1 MAKEIE
7 KVIESTPSE
16 YFSKVKNSLSVM
28 DKIRLR
34 QYLATINK
42 LKNKA
47 EKIGQK
53 MMARRLEFKER
64 AIKCEIILNEK
75 GYNKYV
81 RSEDVLNY
89 MDNVKG
95 RNVKL
100 CDYKDYLREIPDEAV
115 KIIEES
121 KDYFDDFVILFT
133 DYSTDTDI
141 LENVNEQRKKV
152 DKDPILWGIFY
163 DEAFNEA
170 VDRFYFLYDW
180 EDEFCDLTLDK
191 MIEEYKEISEEELV
205 KYNNIDLKELQN
217 EIKQSKTEHQ

>member
-1 MAKEIE
+1 MAKKIE
-7 KVIESTPSE
+7 EVIEATPSE
-16 YFSKVKNSLSVM
+16 YFAKVKSSLSVM

-34 QYLATINK
+34 QYLATIEK

-47 EKIGQK
+47 ETVGQK
-53 MMARRLEFKER
+53 MLARRLEFKER
-64 AIKCEIILNEK
+64 AVKCEIILNEK
-75 GYNKYV
+75 GYNKYIH
-81 RSEDVLNY
+81 SEDILNY
-89 MDNVKG
+89 MDNVRG

-141 LENVNEQRKKV
+141 LENVNKQREI
-152 DKDPILWGIFY
+152 DKDPILLGIFY
-163 DEAFNEA
+163 NEAFNEA

-180 EDEFCDLTLDK
+180 VDEYCDLTLDK

>member
-1 MAKEIE
+1 MAKKIE
-7 KVIESTPSE
+7 EVIESTPSE
-16 YFSKVKNSLSVM
+16 YFTKVKNSLSVM

-34 QYLATINK
+34 QYLATIEK

-47 EKIGQK
+47 ETVGQK
-53 MMARRLEFKER
+53 ILARRLEFKER

-81 RSEDVLNY
+81 YSEDILNY
-89 MDNVKG
+89 IDNVKG

-121 KDYFDDFVILFT
+121 KDFFDDFVILFT
-133 DYSTDTDI
+133 DYSDD
-141 LENVNEQRKKV
+141 LEKVNEQREI
-152 DKDPILWGIFY
+152 DKDPVLFGIFY
-163 DEAFNEA
+163 NEAFNEA

-180 EDEFCDLTLDK
+180 EDEFCDLTLDR
-191 MIEEYKEISEEELV
+191 MIEEYKDISKEELV

-217 EIKQSKTEHQ
+217 EIKKSKTEHQ